1 MKQKNNSIMNREF
14 WFGKRPAFFN
24 VKFQLLTYAIDGI
37 FLLYSLISIPLY
49 IFYHIFGD
57 LGLFLDKE
65 KIEANPSLKDEYLEY
80 FKMNDISLFWN
91 LFNIIIP
98 IVFIFLSQ
106 QLIKS
111 QTYALFSFYMGIQK
125 LFILAYF
132 MNSNLTLI
140 PNKSSFIYT
149 IFNLMLIFTYN
160 IYLFYSIYFYFKNKN
175 KLNNNN
181 INIDKDTSYGKY
193 KINLNEQPAS
203 LETIVHEVQLRMD
216 MAKMKFNSIMI
227 KFKLNKIFK
236 RLMYQPKDF
245 YFMQKNQEKERQNDH
260 IIRNIKGLKSNINKN
275 VKYSETKSQ
284 ISDNASTFASS
295 VENNYSRLEDEESE
309 PLKM

>member
-1 MKQKNNSIMNREF
+1 
-14 WFGKRPAFFN
+14 
-24 VKFQLLTYAIDGI
+24 
-37 FLLYSLISIPLY
+37 
-49 IFYHIFGD
+49 
-57 LGLFLDKE
+57 
-65 KIEANPSLKDEYLEY
+65 
-80 FKMNDISLFWN
+80 MNDISLFWN

-98 IVFIFLSQ
+98 IAFIFLSQ
-106 QLIKS
+106 QLIKI
-111 QTYALFSFYMGIQK
+111 QTYAFYTFYMGIQK

-181 INIDKDTSYGKY
+181 TNIEKDTCYGKY

-245 YFMQKNQEKERQNDH
+245 YFMQKNQEKERQNEH
-260 IIRNIKGLKSNINKN
+260 IIRNIKGLKSNINKKA
-275 VKYSETKSQ
+275 KYSETNSQ

-295 VENNYSRLEDEESE
+295 VENNYSRLEDDENE

>member
-37 FLLYSLISIPLY
+37 FLFYSLISIPLY

-65 KIEANPSLKDEYLEY
+65 KIETNPSLKDEYLEY

-260 IIRNIKGLKSNINKN
+260 IIRNIKGLKTNINKN

-295 VENNYSRLEDEESE
+295 VENNYSRLEDDESE

>member
-37 FLLYSLISIPLY
+37 FLFYSLISIPLY

-260 IIRNIKGLKSNINKN
+260 IIRNIKGLKTNINKN

-295 VENNYSRLEDEESE
+295 VENNYSRLEDDESE

>member
-140 PNKSSFIYT
+140 SNKSSFIYT

-160 IYLFYSIYFYFKNKN
+160 IYLFYSVYFYFKNKN
-175 KLNNNN
+175 NRNNN
-181 INIDKDTSYGKY
+181 IKQI
-193 KINLNEQPAS
+193 
-203 LETIVHEVQLRMD
+203 
-216 MAKMKFNSIMI
+216 
-227 KFKLNKIFK
+227 
-236 RLMYQPKDF
+236 PK
-245 YFMQKNQEKERQNDH
+245 
-260 IIRNIKGLKSNINKN
+260 
-275 VKYSETKSQ
+275 
-284 ISDNASTFASS
+284 
-295 VENNYSRLEDEESE
+295 
-309 PLKM
+309 